1 MASFEDILDRCIAA
15 MQGQGASVEECLARY
30 PAYRSE
36 LEPLL
41 RLAARLQAAQGLMA
55 PAEFRQAAPIRMRNL
70 VATTPR
76 QPSKAT
82 RPAPGRS
89 SPFLLRPGRASAV
102 AILSAVLLLVLVTAG
117 GTAYASAV
125 ALPGTPL
132 YVVKT
137 SLEGV
142 QLTLRAD
149 PVAQTNLRLRFAERR
164 LQEAARLAQRGQEAT
179 TGVPLAGYVEQ
190 VQALLRLV
198 EDPSLPAETRAA
210 LARRIARSLA
220 EHQAWLA
227 GLDLSAGEQ
236 WQQAVRTSQEGRSRA
251 LALLEEELDVS
262 DGAAPAGAKAPELP
276 PSAGPSATPTP
287 TTPSQ
292 PTATATATPSTTATP
307 TATPTQPQPPVRPTL
322 PPAPGRTPLP
332 GVPAQPPQRPTRPT
346 DLPTARPTRPVVRP
360 TDRPGPGVT
369 PPAGTPIVPPIAPPA
384 TTPIAPRRTP
394 PPAAPVIPRLTPPA
408 VTPVL
413 PPVTPP
419 AETPVLPP
427 ITPPAITPVL
437 PPVTPP
443 AVTPIVPPVTPPAGM
458 PVVPPG
464 GGHRPPGEG
473 PPRLPHP

>member
-41 RLAARLQAAQGLMA
+41 RLAARLQAAQGLTA
-55 PAEFRQAAPIRMRNL
+55 PAEFRQAAAVRMRNL
-70 VATTPR
+70 VATAPR
-76 QPSKAT
+76 QPSKAM
-82 RPAPGRS
+82 RPASGRS
-89 SPFLLRPGRASAV
+89 SPFLLRPGRAPAV

-117 GTAYASAV
+117 GTAYASVA

-164 LQEAARLAQRGQEAT
+164 LQEAAQLAQRGQEAT

-198 EDPSLPAETRAA
+198 EDPNLPAETRAA

-236 WQQAVRTSQEGRSRA
+236 WQQAVRTSQEGRNRA

-262 DGAAPAGAKAPELP
+262 NGAVPVGAEAPQHLP
-276 PSAGPSATPTP
+276 STGPSATTTP
-287 TTPSQ
+287 TMPSQ
-292 PTATATATPSTTATP
+292 PTATPTPTLTASPSATATP
-307 TATPTQPQPPVRPTL
+307 TATPTHPQPPVRSTL
-322 PPAPGRTPLP
+322 LPAPGRTPLP
-332 GVPAQPPQRPTRPT
+332 GVPVQPPQRPPRPT

-360 TDRPGPGVT
+360 TDQPGPGVT
-369 PPAGTPIVPPIAPPA
+369 PPAGTPI
-384 TTPIAPRRTP
+384 APRRTP
-394 PPAAPVIPRLTPPA
+394 PVATPVIPRLTPPA
-408 VTPVL
+408 ITPVA
-413 PPVTPP
+413 PPV
-419 AETPVLPP
+419 
-427 ITPPAITPVL
+427 TPPAITPVWPSIT
-437 PPVTPP
+437 PPAATPVVPPIEPP
-443 AVTPIVPPVTPPAGM
+443 AVT

-464 GGHRPPGEG
+464 GGHRPPREG
-473 PPRLPHP
+473 PPLPPRP